1 MNSWRRV
8 AVALALAT
16 PACGR
21 PAAAPPPLAP
31 VPRAPGPP
39 PDACVLAPDST
50 PPPAALG
57 IAVPDVAR
65 FVQRQ
70 VYETLIRIDCTGAP
84 VAELAQSWTSGDD
97 GRRWTFTLRPGARFS
112 DGTPLTAADVFAAL
126 ARDSSL
132 LDRSAITLEGIDRV
146 NVRFPAALA
155 SVPPVFADPTL
166 AVTRRGASSGWLVG
180 SGGATADTAAGAATV
195 TPVAAADARPPVTA
209 RPGSGGDVRD
219 LLDHG
224 IDILVSGDPEVLSY
238 AAGRSGLRTVPL
250 PWDRAY
256 VLLSAIPP
264 SIADTVRASLARDVV
279 RTEARP
285 ARGSYWWLAG
295 PACPV
300 GDTATVSLGITGT
313 RAATVVYYP
322 EGDAPARDLAQ
333 RLVALGHLGPGGRAA
348 GVAPADFD
356 ARFAAGGDSYL
367 MSLPREALA
376 PCGAVAE
383 LVARAP
389 WLSSDPGRHIT
400 ALVET
405 RQRAIVRRGGGAF
418 TVDWD
423 GTLRLR

>member
-1 MNSWRRV
+1 M
-8 AVALALAT
+8 
-16 PACGR
+16 
-21 PAAAPPPLAP
+21 
-31 VPRAPGPP
+31 
-39 PDACVLAPDST
+39 
-50 PPPAALG
+50 
-57 IAVPDVAR
+57 VPDVAR

-84 VAELAQSWTSGDD
+84 VPELAQSWTSGDD
-97 GRRWTFTLRPGARFS
+97 GHRWTFSLRPGARFT

-126 ARDSSL
+126 ARDSSS
-132 LDRSAITLEGIDRV
+132 LDRSAIAIEGIDRV
-146 NVRFPAALA
+146 SVRFSAARA
-155 SVPPVFADPTL
+155 SVPAVFAAPAL

-180 SGGATADTAAGAATV
+180 SGVATADTAAGAATV
-195 TPVAAADARPPVTA
+195 TPAAAAGRPIITV
-209 RPGSGGDVRD
+209 RSGSGGDPRD

-238 AAGRSGLRTVPL
+238 AAGRSDLRTVPL
-250 PWDRAY
+250 PWDRTY

-264 SIADTVRASLARDVV
+264 GIADTVRASLARDVV

-295 PACPV
+295 PACPGD
-300 GDTATVSLGITGT
+300 GDTAAVTPAMTGT
-313 RAATVVYYP
+313 QATMVVYYP
-322 EGDAPARDLAQ
+322 QGDTPARDLAE
-333 RLVALGHLGPGGRAA
+333 RLVALGLLGPGVRAA
-348 GVAPADFD
+348 GLGPTDFD
-356 ARFAAGGDSYL
+356 ARFGAGGDSYL
-367 MSLPREALA
+367 VSLPRGALA
-376 PCGAVAE
+376 PCSAVRD

-405 RQRAIVRRGGGAF
+405 RERAIVRRGGGAF

>member
-1 MNSWRRV
+1 
-8 AVALALAT
+8 
-16 PACGR
+16 
-21 PAAAPPPLAP
+21 
-31 VPRAPGPP
+31 
-39 PDACVLAPDST
+39 
-50 PPPAALG
+50 
-57 IAVPDVAR
+57 
-65 FVQRQ
+65 

-84 VAELAQSWTSGDD
+84 VPQLAQSWTSGDD
-97 GRRWTFTLRPGARFS
+97 GRRWTFTLRPSARFS

-132 LDRSAITLEGIDRV
+132 LDRSAITLDGIDRV
-146 NVRFPAALA
+146 SVRFSAARA
-155 SVPPVFADPTL
+155 SVPPVFAEPGL

-180 SGGATADTAAGAATV
+180 SGVATADTAAGAATV
-195 TPVAAADARPPVTA
+195 TPVVAAAGRPTVTV
-209 RPGSGGDVRD
+209 RSSSGGDVRD

-238 AAGRSGLRTVPL
+238 AAGRSELRTVPL

-256 VLLSAIPP
+256 VLLSASPPTIPD
-264 SIADTVRASLARDVV
+264 IVRTSLARDVV
-279 RTEARP
+279 RMEARP

-300 GDTATVSLGITGT
+300 GDTATVTPAMTAT

-322 EGDAPARDLAQ
+322 QGDAPARDLAE
-333 RLVALGHLGPGGRAA
+333 RLVALGLLGPGGRAA

-367 MSLPREALA
+367 VSLPREALA
-376 PCGAVAE
+376 PCGAVRD
-383 LVARAP
+383 LMTRAP

-400 ALVET
+400 PLVET
-405 RQRAIVRRGGGAF
+405 RERAIVRRGGGAF